1 MGSELRTV
9 KNAAMGD
16 AKQQQMEQF
25 RLEGNKNT
33 PLTTYFGTKVSV
45 RTTLAR

>member
-1 MGSELRTV
+1 
-9 KNAAMGD
+9 MGD

-25 RLEGNKNT
+25 RLQGDNTT

-45 RTTLAR
+45 STPLAL